1 MRTPA
6 PCRILCQLWPVTPL
20 FRKFLGL
27 HWILFV
33 AMVIMVTIGVYSVYA
48 AVHFRP
54 EAAFSS
60 RWNDQIRWILL
71 GSVFFFAASLID
83 YKWVRWACL
92 PLYLLGLGLLVL
104 QGMKGKDVY
113 GQTLSLSI
121 GGVSFQ
127 AAQFAITAT
136 ILLLAA
142 VLGEAHKYIPW
153 LRHYL
158 VRFAAAGLIF
168 AAPFL
173 LVVKQGDLGSA
184 MVMVPIVAAMLL
196 VGNIPFRCLIAV
208 TLLGLCILPP
218 VYFFALK
225 DYQQA
230 RIQVTLD
237 LLTGKPVDTR
247 GDGWN
252 LNNLLIAVGSSGWE
266 GKGLHAKDLP
276 PGQKSML
283 QLQLT
288 SKNTAHTDFIF
299 SSAAETFGFRG
310 GAIMIIGFVFILT
323 MALMISFFSRDQLGR
338 LIAVGIIA
346 LLFAHIFE
354 HIGMNIGILPITG
367 IPLPLISYGGTFMM
381 MNLFLFGLIQSVWVH
396 RNAMIEEEK
405 AKAKPARGGR
415 AVPAY

>member
-1 MRTPA
+1 
-6 PCRILCQLWPVTPL
+6 VTPL

-33 AMVIMVTIGVYSVYA
+33 AMVAMVAMGVYSIYA

-54 EAAFSS
+54 ESAFST
-60 RWNDQIRWILL
+60 RWNDQIRWVLV
-71 GSVFFFAASLID
+71 GSIFFFVASLID
-83 YKWVRWACL
+83 YKWVRWASL
-92 PLYLLGLGLLVL
+92 PLYLAGLGLLVL

-127 AAQFAITAT
+127 ASQFAITAM
-136 ILLLAA
+136 ILLLAV

-153 LRHYL
+153 LKHYM
-158 VRFAAAGLIF
+158 VRFLAAGMIF
-168 AAPFL
+168 AGPFL

-208 TLLGLCILPP
+208 TLIGLIIMPP

-225 DYQQA
+225 PYQRA
-230 RIQVTLD
+230 RIQVTID
-237 LLTGKPVDTR
+237 LLTNRPVDTQ

-252 LNNLLIAVGSSGWE
+252 LSNLLKAVGSAGFE
-266 GKGLHAKDLP
+266 GKGLHTKDLP
-276 PGQKSML
+276 AGQKSML
-283 QLQLT
+283 QLGLT
-288 SKNTAHTDFIF
+288 SKTTAHTDFIF
-299 SSAAETFGFRG
+299 ASAAESFGFRG
-310 GAIMIIGFVFILT
+310 GAVMIIGFIFILT
-323 MALMISFFSRDQLGR
+323 MSLMISFFSRDQLGR

-367 IPLPLISYGGTFMM
+367 IPLPLISYGGTFMV

-415 AVPAY
+415 AVPAYN

>member
-1 MRTPA
+1 M
-6 PCRILCQLWPVTPL
+6 TPL

-27 HWILFV
+27 HWILFAAMVVMV
-33 AMVIMVTIGVYSVYA
+33 AMGIYSIYA
-48 AVHFRP
+48 AVHFRT
-54 EAAFSS
+54 EAAFST
-60 RWNDQIRWILL
+60 RWNDQIRWVLI

-83 YKWVRWACL
+83 YKWVRWASL
-92 PLYLLGLGLLVL
+92 PLYLAGLGLLVL

-113 GQTLSLSI
+113 GQTLSLNL

-127 AAQFAITAT
+127 ASQFAITAM
-136 ILLLAA
+136 ILLLAV

-153 LRHYL
+153 LKHYM
-158 VRFAAAGLIF
+158 VRFLAAGMIF
-168 AAPFL
+168 AGPFL

-208 TLLGLCILPP
+208 SLIGLIIMPP

-225 DYQQA
+225 PYQRD
-230 RIQVTLD
+230 RIQVTID
-237 LLTGKPVDTR
+237 LLTNRPVDTK
-247 GDGWN
+247 GAGWN
-252 LNNLLIAVGSSGWE
+252 LTNLLIAVGSAGWD
-266 GKGLHAKDLP
+266 GKGLDAREMP

-283 QLQLT
+283 QLGLT
-288 SKNTAHTDFIF
+288 SKSTAHTDFIYA
-299 SSAAETFGFRG
+299 SSAESFGFRG
-310 GAIMIIGFVFILT
+310 AAIMIIGFVFILT

-367 IPLPLISYGGTFMM
+367 IPLPLISYGGTFMV

-396 RNAMIEEEK
+396 RNAMVEEEK
-405 AKAKPARGGR
+405 AKTKPARGGR
-415 AVPAY
+415 AVPAYN